1 MSEFDLPPESASPGP
16 LIRLVHDQRV
26 AFLVVGG
33 INTVVAFA
41 IFVACSESV
50 GHLVDQ
56 RFGKVAGSL
65 VTLGI
70 SHVLSVLFAF
80 VMHRRFVFRVRG
92 HVLRDLVRFE
102 SVYLTGW
109 AINFVALPVLV
120 ELGLHR
126 IPAQAIIV
134 AFDHGAELPWPPA
147 LLFPAQRRRRSG
159 RDVAHLERAAV
170 TAAGEGECGTVL
182 TIGCHSLRA

>member
-1 MSEFDLPPESASPGP
+1 MSEFDLPPESAPPGP
-16 LIRLVHDQRV
+16 LIRIFQDQRL

-33 INTVVAFA
+33 INTVVGFA

-50 GHLVDQ
+50 GHFVDH

-70 SHVLSVLFAF
+70 THVLSVLFAF

-92 HVLRDLVRFE
+92 AVLRDLVRFW
-102 SVYLTGW
+102 SVYLTAGG
-109 AINFVALPVLV
+109 INLVALPVLV
-120 ELGLHR
+120 GLGLQR

-134 AFDHGAELPWPPA
+134 AATT
-147 LLFPAQRRRRSG
+147 LLSYFGHRYFSFRRG
-159 RDVAHLERAAV
+159 
-170 TAAGEGECGTVL
+170 AAGAHDETSR
-182 TIGCHSLRA
+182 T